1 MEQQAEETKRP
12 GELEVM
18 TNVYFL
24 YSEMMELLLH
34 KIGRMMEARGMGLHR
49 EAKMNHTR
57 LMEAYR
63 AARRAAAMQG
73 EFCDR
78 LNPGQ
83 WDALHRE
90 ANDLLRINLT
100 IADRCGDDREKCLA
114 IERAIRRLPSRG
126 HISEGTID
134 MFTLK

>member
-1 MEQQAEETKRP
+1 
-12 GELEVM
+12 
-18 TNVYFL
+18 
-24 YSEMMELLLH
+24 
-34 KIGRMMEARGMGLHR
+34 MGLHR

-63 AARRAAAMQG
+63 TARRAAAMQG

-100 IADRCGDDREKCLA
+100 IADRCGDDRDKCLA